1 MSLNTLSHP
10 QHPNMKLNYIRD
22 LHEAKVN
29 GKSKILIDLPSM
41 GFTQCKALGRI
52 VDGWTIKKS
61 FEIGMMKSEH
71 VMKNCKFS

>member
-1 MSLNTLSHP
+1 MYTLSHP
-10 QHPNMKLNYIRD
+10 QHPSMKLNFVRD

-29 GKSKILIDLPSM
+29 GKSKILIDFPSM
-41 GFTQCKALGRI
+41 GSTQCKALGHI

-61 FEIGMMKSEH
+61 SEIGMMKNEH